1 MDARERV
8 IRRKEL
14 TEMVGISSTQCWRL
28 EKAGLFPARRQ
39 ISPGLVGWLE
49 SEVIE
54 YLRTRPVVKCK

>member
-14 TEMVGISSTQCWRL
+14 TEMVGISSTQIWRL

-49 SEVIE
+49 SSIIE
-54 YLRTRPVVKCK
+54 YLRTRPEVK